1 MLSLIVLVVLVV
13 LVIIGFQYVQRKSL
27 PETIISIDPND
38 PAILKAI
45 ADAQASLPNFWEKK
59 ISALNS
65 EDYSIKVR
73 IQGHEKAESIWL
85 SDPSID
91 GDKVSGIVNQSPA
104 YLCVREGQR
113 ITCETSQVNDW
124 MYMESDRIHGNFT
137 GRVMGKPQ
145 NMSLRQYQAILGRF
159 RLRTSQWV
167 RPPTNP
173 EKFPRK
179 SNSTTLP
186 RCSRYQNQISLGIN
200 LS

>member
-27 PETIISIDPND
+27 PETIITIDPND

-137 GRVMGKPQ
+137 GRVMGKPH

-159 RLRTSQWV
+159 APL
-167 RPPTNP
+167 PPSHEPMGKTAD
-173 EKFPRK
+173 
-179 SNSTTLP
+179 
-186 RCSRYQNQISLGIN
+186 
-200 LS
+200 